1 MKTLQNNKILQ
12 INRERGHYDLI
23 EVKTED
29 HQILVFILMIDI
41 HSLKKIKIILLLY
54 YIIVIKI
61 IVCNYKTYQL
71 YYHSLTARHSI
82 LSYLQH

>member
-29 HQILVFILMIDI
+29 YQILVFIFMIDI

-54 YIIVIKI
+54 YIIVILH
-61 IVCNYKTYQL
+61 YYYQDYSFL
-71 YYHSLTARHSI
+71 L
-82 LSYLQH
+82 